1 MPAKKCPR
9 QNSVFLEIRSR
20 RIMRCYLSR
29 LSMGTLYHKLP
40 AKNSR
45 PRPNLEL
52 LRIATRRRLRRM
64 QAGRNFRSGR
74 KTGGIAACRCQ
85 WQMQAGRNFR
95 SRAIGGPSRS
105 RPGNGNA
112 ARRAS
117 VSPKRFP
124 VCDPPPPA
132 ADAGGSQFPQR
143 SENARNCGLA
153 PSAAASP
160 ALLCM
165 TPHPSS
171 ASRGIGGSHLLLEEK
186 AGQAAGAF
194 PSSEL
199 RIPNGKRSACF
210 RRIFLPYVPFR
221 AYLPS
226 RRWRYSSRVT
236 PMR

>member
-64 QAGRNFRSGR
+64 QAGRNFRSRAIGGPSRSRPGNGKCGKAFCFPLHTASVWLFRSDR
-74 KTGGIAACRCQ
+74 KTRGIAACRCQ

-124 VCDPPPPA
+124 GTA
-132 ADAGGSQFPQR
+132 RR
-143 SENARNCGLA
+143 SV
-153 PSAAASP
+153 P
-160 ALLCM
+160 
-165 TPHPSS
+165 
-171 ASRGIGGSHLLLEEK
+171 HLLAVPWPLVIL
-186 AGQAAGAF
+186 
-194 PSSEL
+194 S
-199 RIPNGKRSACF
+199 KRSASKDLAPGASLVMAMRPPF
-210 RRIFLPYVPFR
+210 FLFV
-221 AYLPS
+221 LPK
-226 RRWRYSSRVT
+226 RKNAPRPV
-236 PMR
+236 

>member
-52 LRIATRRRLRRM
+52 LRIAASRCLRR
-64 QAGRNFRSGR
+64 
-74 KTGGIAACRCQ
+74 
-85 WQMQAGRNFR
+85 MQAGRNFR

-117 VSPKRFP
+117 VSPNGFSGTARRSSPLRTGSVAPHAISAAVGKREELR
-124 VCDPPPPA
+124 PA
-132 ADAGGSQFPQR
+132 AASGR
-143 SENARNCGLA
+143 CRRAA
-153 PSAAASP
+153 ISAAAP
-160 ALLCM
+160 LAGR
-165 TPHPSS
+165 
-171 ASRGIGGSHLLLEEK
+171 RGAGPGM
-186 AGQAAGAF
+186 AMRQGGQA
-194 PSSEL
+194 
-199 RIPNGKRSACF
+199 
-210 RRIFLPYVPFR
+210 
-221 AYLPS
+221 
-226 RRWRYSSRVT
+226 
-236 PMR
+236 